1 MANTTP
7 HTPQSRRAAHR
18 PRPNQRS
25 TSRAHGRMPVP
36 GLSLDAAKGIL
47 VAVAL
52 GLLLWAGM
60 LLAVLWIV
68 GVVR

>member
-1 MANTTP
+1 MAKTAP
-7 HTPQSRRAAHR
+7 HSGRAAHR
-18 PRPNQRS
+18 PRRNQRS
-25 TSRAHGRMPVP
+25 TSRALGRMPVP
-36 GLSLDAAKGIL
+36 GLGLDAAKGIL